1 VVTNSWGSGYT
12 GTIRVTNSG
21 TSAKSGWTASWQYSG
36 SNRVTS
42 SWNVSLSGG
51 NPYTAT
57 PVSWNSTI
65 GAGQT
70 VEFGFQANTN
80 GGGVERPTVNC
91 R

>member
-1 VVTNSWGSGYT
+1 VSNSWGSGYT
-12 GTIRVTNSG
+12 GAIRVTNTG
-21 TSAKSGWTASWQYSG
+21 TSTKSGWTASWNYSG
-36 SNRVTS
+36 SNRITS
-42 SWNVSLSGG
+42 SWNATLSGS

-57 PVSWNSTI
+57 GASWNSTI

-80 GGGVERPTVNC
+80 GGGVETPAVTC